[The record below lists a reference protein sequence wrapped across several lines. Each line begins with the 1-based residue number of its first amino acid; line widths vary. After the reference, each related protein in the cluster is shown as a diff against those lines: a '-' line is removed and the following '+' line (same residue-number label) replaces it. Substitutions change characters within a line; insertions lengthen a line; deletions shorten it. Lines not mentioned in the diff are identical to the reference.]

1 VNRLR
6 ILAFAT
12 KLCEKKGYDAEI
24 FCGIKERSFKGF
36 ESNNSLKIWD
46 GTYQNSLENSS
57 ALVKTLMI
65 ELTLLTLLNYV
76 GDNFC
81 EYRNLGHDNY
91 KSLLLSYSDASN
103 KFGPLEVKKIIEK
116 SENFKVTAVAIA
128 AIKCPQHIVK

>member
-1 VNRLR
+1 
-6 ILAFAT
+6 
-12 KLCEKKGYDAEI
+12 
-24 FCGIKERSFKGF
+24 
-36 ESNNSLKIWD
+36 
-46 GTYQNSLENSS
+46 
-57 ALVKTLMI
+57 MI

-103 KFGPLEVKKIIEK
+103 KFGPLEVKKVIEK

-128 AIKCPQHIVK
+128 AIKCPQHIVCLLYTSPSPRDRYISRMPSSA

>member
-1 VNRLR
+1 MFLA
-6 ILAFAT
+6 ILLVKNVLHSIIRNNFAT
-12 KLCEKKGYDAEI
+12 KKA
-24 FCGIKERSFKGF
+24 
-36 ESNNSLKIWD
+36 
-46 GTYQNSLENSS
+46 
-57 ALVKTLMI
+57 LMI

-103 KFGPLEVKKIIEK
+103 KFGPLKVKKVIEK

>member
-1 VNRLR
+1 MMHCIIR
-6 ILAFAT
+6 
-12 KLCEKKGYDAEI
+12 KKSHAQ
-24 FCGIKERSFKGF
+24 K
-36 ESNNSLKIWD
+36 
-46 GTYQNSLENSS
+46 
-57 ALVKTLMI
+57 ALMI

-103 KFGPLEVKKIIEK
+103 KFGALEVKKVIEN
-116 SENFKVTAVAIA
+116 SDNFKVTAVAIA

>member
-1 VNRLR
+1 MLLV
-6 ILAFAT
+6 
-12 KLCEKKGYDAEI
+12 
-24 FCGIKERSFKGF
+24 IK
-36 ESNNSLKIWD
+36 
-46 GTYQNSLENSS
+46 
-57 ALVKTLMI
+57 LVKNIMHCIIRRYVLSKNNLMI

-103 KFGPLEVKKIIEK
+103 KFGPLKVKKVIEK
-116 SENFKVTAVAIA
+116 SDNFKVTAVAIA